1 MEDQPKEEEIIPE
14 EKAQEKKEEENVE
27 EKKEEEKIEDKKE
40 EEKVEDK
47 KEEEKVEEKKE
58 EENIDDKK
66 EEHKED
72 NQNNEINENKIN
84 EQKERE
90 DRERIEKEEKERIQ
104 KEKEEKERL
113 EREEKAKKTFEK
125 CLWNKYDYL
134 HKRYKTKIECFE
146 NNIDIFN
153 RLMSTLKDFHKVLNT
168 IISKNYLLFPG
179 SDYSQSI
186 AINMIKKGVEL
197 EFNQLTSTLDLLK
210 KNLIEQFKRH
220 KDEVK
225 AKEKDAYNQFIK
237 VINKYVDSRT
247 VLEKNKNKYHQSV
260 KVAELALKNSKSM
273 KVKNI
278 DNSQESKVTIQKLE
292 DKARELLNEAKKKL

>member
-14 EKAQEKKEEENVE
+14 EKAQEKKEEENIV

-40 EEKVEDK
+40 EEKVE
-47 KEEEKVEEKKE
+47 EKKE
-58 EENIDDKK
+58 EENIEDK
-66 EEHKED
+66 KED

-90 DRERIEKEEKERIQ
+90 ERERIEKEERERIQ

-237 VINKYVDSRT
+237 VINKYIDSRT

-292 DKARELLNEAKKKL
+292 DKARELLNEAKKIMTNI